1 MNINTECLTY
11 LEIAKFQLT
20 EEFPNNIDLCNTL
33 FLKICDFINEDF
45 DGIVEN
51 KIYRSFIGQLI
62 DIIEISFENNASKS
76 YLRNFFKKLNN
87 RIIINYLSTLM
98 PSKSDDI
105 SFTID
110 RLVNFFVYQDST
122 SKKEYRLEEILS
134 YLKAKI

>member
-1 MNINTECLTY
+1 MKNNTECLTY
-11 LEIAKFQLT
+11 LESAKFQLT
-20 EEFPNNIDLCNTL
+20 EEFPNNSDLCNTL
-33 FLKICDFINEDF
+33 FLKICDFVDEDF

-51 KIYRSFIGQLI
+51 KIYRSFIGQFI
-62 DIIEISFENNASKS
+62 DIIEVSFENNASKS
-76 YLRNFFKKLNN
+76 YLRSFFKKLNN
-87 RIIINYLSTLM
+87 RIFINYLSTLM

>member
-1 MNINTECLTY
+1 MNINNECLTY
-11 LEIAKFQLT
+11 LESAQFQLT
-20 EEFPNNIDLCNTL
+20 EEFPNNSDLCNTL
-33 FLKICDFINEDF
+33 FLKICDFVDEDF

-51 KIYRSFIGQLI
+51 KIYRSFIGQFI
-62 DIIEISFENNASKS
+62 DIIEVSFENNASKS
-76 YLRNFFKKLNN
+76 YLRSFFKKLNN
-87 RIIINYLSTLM
+87 RIFINYLSTLM

>member
-33 FLKICDFINEDF
+33 FLKICDFVDEDF

-51 KIYRSFIGQLI
+51 KIYRSFIGQFI
-62 DIIEISFENNASKS
+62 DIIEVSFENNASKS
-76 YLRNFFKKLNN
+76 YLRSFFKKLNN
-87 RIIINYLSTLM
+87 RIFINYLSTLM

>member
-1 MNINTECLTY
+1 MNINNECLTY
-11 LEIAKFQLT
+11 LESAKFQLT
-20 EEFPNNIDLCNTL
+20 EEFPNNSDLCNTL
-33 FLKICDFINEDF
+33 FLIICDFVDEDF

-51 KIYRSFIGQLI
+51 KIYRSFIGQFI
-62 DIIEISFENNASKS
+62 DIIEVSFENNASKS
-76 YLRNFFKKLNN
+76 YLRSFFKKLNN
-87 RIIINYLSTLM
+87 RIFINYLSTLM

>member
-11 LEIAKFQLT
+11 LETAKFQLT
-20 EEFPNNIDLCNTL
+20 EEFPNSSDLCNTL
-33 FLKICDFINEDF
+33 FLKICDFVNEDF

-62 DIIEISFENNASKS
+62 DIIEISFKNNASKS
-76 YLRNFFKKLNN
+76 YLRSFFKKLNN
-87 RIIINYLSTLM
+87 RIFINHLSTLM

-134 YLKAKI
+134 YLKAKK

>member
-11 LEIAKFQLT
+11 LETAKFQLA
-20 EEFPNNIDLCNTL
+20 EEFPNNSDLSNTL
-33 FLKICDFINEDF
+33 FLKICDFVNEDF

-76 YLRNFFKKLNN
+76 YLRSFFKKLNN
-87 RIIINYLSTLM
+87 RIFINCLSTLI

>member
-33 FLKICDFINEDF
+33 FLKICDFVDEDF

-76 YLRNFFKKLNN
+76 YLRSFFKKLNN
-87 RIIINYLSTLM
+87 RIFINYLSTLM

>member
-33 FLKICDFINEDF
+33 FLKICDFVNEDF
-45 DGIVEN
+45 DGMVEN

-76 YLRNFFKKLNN
+76 YLRSFFKKLNN
-87 RIIINYLSTLM
+87 RIFINYLSTLM

>member
-1 MNINTECLTY
+1 MKNNTECLTY
-11 LEIAKFQLT
+11 LESAKFQLT
-20 EEFPNNIDLCNTL
+20 EEFPNNSDLCNTL
-33 FLKICDFINEDF
+33 FLKICDFVDEDF

-51 KIYRSFIGQLI
+51 KIYRSFIGQFI
-62 DIIEISFENNASKS
+62 DIIEVSFENNASKS
-76 YLRNFFKKLNN
+76 YLRSFFKKLNN
-87 RIIINYLSTLM
+87 RIFINYLSTLM
-98 PSKSDDI
+98 PSKSNDI

>member
-11 LEIAKFQLT
+11 LETAKFQLT
-20 EEFPNNIDLCNTL
+20 EEFPNNSDLSNTL
-33 FLKICDFINEDF
+33 FLKICDFVNEDF
-45 DGIVEN
+45 DGVVEN
-51 KIYRSFIGQLI
+51 KIYRCFIGQFI
-62 DIIEISFENNASKS
+62 DIIEVSFENNASKS
-76 YLRNFFKKLNN
+76 YLRSFFKKLNN
-87 RIIINYLSTLM
+87 RIFINYLSTLM
-98 PSKSDDI
+98 PSKSNDI

>member
-1 MNINTECLTY
+1 MNINNECLTY
-11 LEIAKFQLT
+11 LESAKFQLT
-20 EEFPNNIDLCNTL
+20 EEFPNNSDLCNTL
-33 FLKICDFINEDF
+33 FLKICDFVDEDF

-51 KIYRSFIGQLI
+51 KIYRSFIGQFI
-62 DIIEISFENNASKS
+62 DIIEVSFENNASKS
-76 YLRNFFKKLNN
+76 YLRSFFKKLNN
-87 RIIINYLSTLM
+87 RIFINYLSTLM